1 MLLDSNRWTR
11 SRPPVGVAVP
21 ARSSWLFVPLL
32 YAGSAQMDAETE
44 RALGG
49 VAGAGERWS
58 LLARTLREA
67 PPVDPERLAVLLH
80 ALAVL
85 DEDAEAAVRK

>member
-21 ARSSWLFVPLL
+21 ARNSWRFVPLL

-44 RALGG
+44 RAW
-49 VAGAGERWS
+49 AGLPEHGERWS

-67 PPVDPERLAVLLH
+67 PPVDPERLAALLH

-85 DEDAEAAVRK
+85 DEDAEAAEV